1 MESTI
6 LCNMM
11 HTLEQISTA
20 IFAKRLLKLIE
31 KKISVDV
38 WKVLSSKL
46 ASPEKRQ
53 TANQHDYSMAVSS
66 FDRYR
71 QDVLGPHLNEGY
83 NFTDQLEDTESHSHI
98 EGKRSVTKMLQFF
111 KSEIKLIK
119 SLCGKLE
126 KFLEDR
132 NNKITQ
138 NAAKLDADSK
148 ADEEENTLE
157 MKNSPTK
164 QIETMDDNAIGN
176 KCLALLDRI
185 NSMFTIA
192 CACLSLFEILA
203 MKTEYG
209 NLQGHVSIAAAQ
221 FIRIVLPLLQRIL
234 HETKYPNLMRDYIF
248 PKTLKGL
255 QLNSPLSAVVCQ
267 CIWSDVLLTA
277 MDFVIF
283 PKKIKLH
290 DAGVRCLQLAPPS
303 LIDPN
308 LYILSGGDDRAVKI
322 TKIDENNEAEC
333 VANFEGFLSIVSYCT
348 FIPPNNKFI
357 FATSFDCNAHV
368 WDAYSGRLIVRLE
381 GHTDSI
387 LDGSVSKDGKLAL
400 TSSMDGIV
408 RLWCLQTYRCLR
420 IYKHH
425 AHKKWIKCVQFCF
438 NNAHPDYFY
447 TAGLDNR
454 LVIAKAVA
462 PKVVKPAKKKDY
474 RTVSKMKVNSWT
486 KSRGKK
492 NVFSVNENMSFE
504 VDEKLE
510 AGDLVVKDW
519 KASTDYILKMCTNED
534 GSILAF
540 VSKDHMVNLYDGNTN
555 VIKVQ
560 EKNASPTWA
569 SCLCISPDGQ
579 YIATGSSDNYVCIYR
594 AENGTCLRVIR
605 VHMQGLNSITFLQDN
620 TMLLLGCA
628 SGAGVFVDLE

>member
-1 MESTI
+1 M
-6 LCNMM
+6 CNMM

-20 IFAKRLLKLIE
+20 IFAKRLMKLIE

-53 TANQHDYSMAVSS
+53 QANLHAYSMAVSS

-71 QDVLGPHLNEGY
+71 QDVLGTHLNEGY
-83 NFTDQLEDTESHSHI
+83 NFTDQLQDTESHSHI
-98 EGKRSVTKMLQFF
+98 EGKKSATKMLQFF
-111 KSEIKLIK
+111 KSEVKLIK

-132 NNKITQ
+132 KNRIIK
-138 NAAKLDADSK
+138 NAAKVDTEGE
-148 ADEEENTLE
+148 ADEEKKTPE
-157 MKNSPTK
+157 MKKEPTK
-164 QIETMDDNAIGN
+164 LVEKVDDNAVGN
-176 KCLALLDRI
+176 NCLALLDRL
-185 NSMFTIA
+185 NSMFAIA
-192 CACLSLFEILA
+192 CACLSLFEILE
-203 MKTEYG
+203 MRTEYG
-209 NLQGHVSIAAAQ
+209 SLQGHVSIAAAQ
-221 FIRIVLPLLQRIL
+221 FIRIVLPLLERVL
-234 HETKYPNLMRDYIF
+234 HETKYPNLMSDYIF
-248 PKTLKGL
+248 QKTLKGL
-255 QLNSPLSAVVCQ
+255 QRDSPLSAVVCQ
-267 CIWSDVLLTA
+267 CILSDVLLTA

-290 DAGVRCLQLAPPS
+290 DAGVRCLQVAPKS
-303 LIDPN
+303 LIDPH
-308 LYILSGGDDRAVKI
+308 LYVLSGGDDRVVKI
-322 TKIDENNEAEC
+322 TKIDENNNGEC
-333 VANFEGFLSIVSYCT
+333 VANFVGFSSIVSFCT
-348 FIPPNNKFI
+348 FIPPKNKFI

-381 GHTDSI
+381 GHSDSI

-425 AHKKWIKCVQFCF
+425 ANKKWIKCVQFSF
-438 NNAHPDYFY
+438 HDAHPDYFY
-447 TAGLDNR
+447 SAGLDNR
-454 LVIAKAVA
+454 LVIGKAVA

-474 RTVSKMKVNSWT
+474 RTLSKMKVNSWT
-486 KSRGKK
+486 KSRGRK
-492 NVFSVNENMSFE
+492 NIFTVNENMSFE

-519 KASTDYILKMCTNED
+519 KASTDYILKMCTNDD
-534 GSILAF
+534 GSVLAF
-540 VSKDHMVNLYDGNTN
+540 VSKDHMVNVYNGNTN
-555 VIKVQ
+555 SIRFQ

-569 SCLCISPDGQ
+569 SCLCISQDGQ

-594 AENGTCLRVIR
+594 AENGICIRVIR

-620 TMLLLGCA
+620 TMLLLGCI
-628 SGAGVFVDLE
+628 SGAGIFVDLE